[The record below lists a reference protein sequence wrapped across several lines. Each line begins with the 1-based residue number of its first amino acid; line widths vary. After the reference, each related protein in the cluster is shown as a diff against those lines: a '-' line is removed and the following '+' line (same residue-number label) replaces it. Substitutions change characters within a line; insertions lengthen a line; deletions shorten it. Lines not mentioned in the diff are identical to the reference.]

1 MMNKA
6 IARRECIIGVCVL
19 GIAIIYGTLI
29 PFQASGYTEGNSISG
44 RALPLAIAALL
55 GLLGT
60 LHGYNNWKL
69 FLKLPPDT
77 TEQPSI
83 NKNFARRVVLYML
96 ASCAYVAGIEYIGF
110 IVSSLVIIPC
120 YILLS
125 GGRSMKPLV
134 ITSLA
139 TPLILYVIFTVIM
152 EIYLPDG
159 LLI

>member
-6 IARRECIIGVCVL
+6 IARRECIIGACVL
-19 GIAIIYGTLI
+19 GIAIIYGILI

-44 RALPLAIAALL
+44 RVLPVAIAALL
-55 GLLGT
+55 GLLGAS
-60 LHGYNNWKL
+60 HAYNNWKL
-69 FLKLPPDT
+69 FRKLPPDA
-77 TEQPSI
+77 TEQPPLNRI
-83 NKNFARRVVLYML
+83 FVKRVILYLL

-110 IVSSLVIIPC
+110 IVSSLIIIPC

-125 GGRSMKPLV
+125 GGRNMKALV

-139 TPLILYVIFTVIM
+139 TPLVLYAIFTVIM